1 MPDRP
6 DPADPERVR
15 ARRVRRSAR
24 AARRRSDPLRDEREA
39 PVSLNAQL
47 RDAARK
53 AGIGQVAP
61 GEAPTGRAL
70 VTAIGGARGI
80 AESVLP
86 GFAFLV
92 VYAITKELVPSVLI
106 PVAVGFVFVV
116 VRLVQRQSLAMS
128 FAGILG
134 VAISAG
140 LALITG
146 KAESNFI
153 PGILINAV
161 CLVGLLVS
169 LAVRRPLIGVIVGF
183 LLPPNADGSHQDWR
197 ADRAKRRVLT
207 VATWMWVGLFAVRL
221 RHRDPA
227 VPDRAGRTARRHQ
240 AHHRGAAV
248 RRPALG
254 DVAARPH
261 RVPPRR
267 RPLTTPPR
275 CRVLSTSRQFPRA
288 VHRSRD

>member
-6 DPADPERVR
+6 DPADPDGVTP
-15 ARRVRRSAR
+15 
-24 AARRRSDPLRDEREA
+24 DPLADEREA

-47 RDAARK
+47 RDAARN

-70 VTAIGGARGI
+70 MTAIGGARGI

-106 PVAVGFVFVV
+106 PVAVGAVFVV
-116 VRLVQRQSLAMS
+116 VRLAQRQSLAMS
-128 FAGILG
+128 LAGILG

-153 PGILINAV
+153 PGILINVA
-161 CLVGLLVS
+161 CLVVLLVT
-169 LAVRRPLIGVIVGF
+169 LAIRRPLIGVIVGF
-183 LLPPNADGSHQDWR
+183 LLPPDADGTAQDWR

-207 VATWMWVGLFAVRL
+207 VATWMWVGLFALRLVIEIPLYLTAQVELLAGIKLITGVPLYAALLWVTWLLVRTVF
-221 RHRDPA
+221 HRED
-227 VPDRAGRTARRHQ
+227 TADD
-240 AHHRGAAV
+240 AAAV
-248 RRPALG
+248 
-254 DVAARPH
+254 
-261 RVPPRR
+261 
-267 RPLTTPPR
+267 
-275 CRVLSTSRQFPRA
+275 
-288 VHRSRD
+288 

>member
-6 DPADPERVR
+6 DPADHETGAP
-15 ARRVRRSAR
+15 
-24 AARRRSDPLRDEREA
+24 DPLRDEREA

-53 AGIGQVAP
+53 AGIAQVAP

-106 PVAVGFVFVV
+106 PVAVGLVFVV
-116 VRLVQRQSLAMS
+116 VRLAQRQSLAMS

-140 LALITG
+140 LALVTG

-153 PGILINAV
+153 PGILINTV
-161 CLVGLLVS
+161 CLAGLLVS
-169 LAVRRPLIGVIVGF
+169 LAVRRPLIGVVVGF
-183 LLPPNADGSHQDWR
+183 LLPPAEDGTPQNWR

-221 RHRDPA
+221 LIEVPLYLAAQVELLAGIKLITGVPLYAALLWVTWLLVRTVFHRAETVDGTPA
-227 VPDRAGRTARRHQ
+227 V
-240 AHHRGAAV
+240 
-248 RRPALG
+248 
-254 DVAARPH
+254 
-261 RVPPRR
+261 
-267 RPLTTPPR
+267 
-275 CRVLSTSRQFPRA
+275 
-288 VHRSRD
+288 